1 MNCKWKQRSSCCNC
15 GLFGLFFTCEENNC
29 AKAEKK
35 NIDKVEKTTKKTTD
49 DKNKLVLK
57 HDSGSVNEGKG
68 NFEAVLEQNTGGI
81 SRQYYETYLN
91 RAMYSK

>member
-15 GLFGLFFTCEENNC
+15 GLLGLFFTCEQNNC
-29 AKAEKK
+29 AKHKKK
-35 NIDKVEKTTKKTTD
+35 NVDKSTD
-49 DKNKLVLK
+49 ENKLVPK
-57 HDSGSVNEGKG
+57 YDSGPVNEGKG
-68 NFEAVLEQNTGGI
+68 KFEAVLEQNTGGI